1 MANRHRR
8 RQRVAQLR
16 LLWISCGTAD
26 GLNGV
31 NRQFK
36 GWLKSKDVQV
46 KDLEHP
52 GAHTWSVWRHNLAD
66 LAPLLFQPKGK

>member
-1 MANRHRR
+1 M
-8 RQRVAQLR
+8 
-16 LLWISCGTAD
+16 
-26 GLNGV
+26 GV

-36 GWLKSKDVQV
+36 EYLKSKNIQF

-52 GAHTWSVWRHNLAD
+52 GAHTWTVWRHNLTD